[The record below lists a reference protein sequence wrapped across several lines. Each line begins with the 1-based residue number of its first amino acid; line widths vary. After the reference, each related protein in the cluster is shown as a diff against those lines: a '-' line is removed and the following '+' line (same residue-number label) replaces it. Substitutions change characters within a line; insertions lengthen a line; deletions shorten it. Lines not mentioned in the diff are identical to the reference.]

1 VSRNRDVVS
10 SILLLVGACL
20 LVVAG
25 VGLVGGTTATGTSN
39 HTSPSLDVT
48 LDGDRI
54 TDGDARIVREQP
66 RLGLDASVSGSN
78 ATVETVVVTVDG
90 ETVYERDDADGPVR
104 LHRPLPL
111 GGGNNTVRI
120 LAEGTDEVATS
131 VRFRV
136 YLETVP
142 PSLRLTEPNPTPAS
156 AYFFPDITVNRTRIT
171 LAGAFRDVTGVDE
184 ATIAHE
190 RPGVTGTYDSF
201 RVEGPDAR
209 FSRPLLLYDGRNRI
223 EVTTRDVL
231 DNRYTGSFDV
241 RVVDREAPELS
252 LDYRASTESTPRYA
266 VSGSVTDNVWVSNAT
281 ISVLHYNNGPYE
293 PRDRSY
299 RVVPDRNY
307 RRGTA
312 RLNVSFEQRIRLLEG
327 ENYVSVTAHDRH
339 GNNVTSGYWIRYSPN
354 TSRPPS
360 IGLDWNR
367 TEVRDDETLVANA
380 LVTDD
385 DRDLERV
392 RVTVTN
398 LDTGRAT
405 DVESIYPERNDT
417 YLLDRPLTIGP
428 GVNRV
433 DIRAFD
439 STGNDTQLLFFA
451 NTATE
456 NVSQSQPATAD
467 GTNETTDTGTAT
479 DPATPGGTETDQ
491 PTATVG
497 DDDGGFVS
505 LPAAP
510 SLPTLG
516 GGFVLVAGVG
526 YLWYR
531 RVTRV

>member
-1 VSRNRDVVS
+1 MSRNRDIVVP
-10 SILLLVGACL
+10 ILLLGGVCL
-20 LVVAG
+20 LVAAG
-25 VGLVGGTTATGTSN
+25 TGLAGGTTAGTSN
-39 HTSPSLDVT
+39 HTSPTLDVT

-54 TDGDARIVREQP
+54 TDGDARIIREQP
-66 RLGLDASVSGSN
+66 RLGLDASVPGSN

-104 LHRPLPL
+104 LDRPLPL

-142 PSLRLTEPNPTPAS
+142 PSLSLTEPRTTPAS
-156 AYFFPDITVNRTRIT
+156 PYFFPDITVNRTRIT
-171 LAGAFRDVTGVDE
+171 LAGALRDVTGVDE
-184 ATIAHE
+184 ATITHE
-190 RPGVTGTYDSF
+190 RPGVTGTYQSF
-201 RVEGPDAR
+201 GVEGPDAQ

-231 DNRYTGSFDV
+231 DNRHTGSFVV

-252 LDYRASTESTPRYA
+252 LDYRASTESTPRYT
-266 VSGSVTDNVWVSNAT
+266 VSGRITDGVWVSNAT
-281 ISVLHYNNGPYE
+281 VSVLHYNNGPYE
-293 PRDRSY
+293 PRNRSY

-307 RRGTA
+307 RRGTG
-312 RLNVSFEQRIRLLEG
+312 RLNVSFEQRVRLLEG
-327 ENYVSVTAHDRH
+327 ENYVSVTAHDSH

-360 IGLDWNR
+360 VGLDWNR
-367 TEVRDDETLVANA
+367 TVVRDDETLIANA

-405 DVESIYPERNDT
+405 DVESIYPDRNDT
-417 YLLDRPLTIGP
+417 YLLDRPLTIEP

-433 DIRAFD
+433 NIRAFD
-439 STGNDTQLLFFA
+439 STGNDTQLIFFA
-451 NTATE
+451 DTATE
-456 NVSQSQPATAD
+456 NVSRSRPATVD
-467 GTNETTDTGTAT
+467 GTTETT
-479 DPATPGGTETDQ
+479 GTETTTDSTTPDGTGPDQ
-491 PTATVG
+491 PTATAE
-497 DDDGGFVS
+497 DDGGLVS
-505 LPAAP
+505 LPPVP

-516 GGFVLVAGVG
+516 GGFVLVAGLG

>member
-1 VSRNRDVVS
+1 MSRNRDIVA
-10 SILLLVGACL
+10 SILLFGGACL
-20 LVVAG
+20 LVAAG
-25 VGLVGGTTATGTSN
+25 AGLVGGTTAGTSN
-39 HTSPSLDVT
+39 HTSPTLDVT

-54 TDGDARIVREQP
+54 TDGDARIIREQP
-66 RLGLDASVSGSN
+66 RLGLDVSVPGSN

-90 ETVYERDDADGPVR
+90 ETVYERDDVDGPVR
-104 LHRPLPL
+104 LNRSLPL

-136 YLETVP
+136 YLETVS
-142 PSLRLTEPNPTPAS
+142 PSLRLTEPSTTPAS
-156 AYFFPDITVNRTRIT
+156 PYFFPDITVNRTRIT
-171 LAGAFRDVTGVDE
+171 LAGVFRDVTGVDE
-184 ATIAHE
+184 ATITHE
-190 RPGVTGTYDSF
+190 RPGVTGSYESF
-201 RVEGPDAR
+201 GVEGPDAR

-231 DNRYTGSFDV
+231 DNRHTGSFVV
-241 RVVDREAPELS
+241 RVVDREVPELS
-252 LDYRASTESTPRYA
+252 LDYRASTESTPRYT
-266 VSGSVTDNVWVSNAT
+266 VSGRITDRVWVSNAT
-281 ISVLHYNNGPYE
+281 VSVLHYNNGPYE
-293 PRDRSY
+293 PRNRSY

-307 RRGTA
+307 RRGTG
-312 RLNVSFEQRIRLLEG
+312 RLNVSFEQRVRLLEG
-327 ENYVSVTAHDRH
+327 ENYVSVTAHDSH

-360 IGLDWNR
+360 VGLDWNR
-367 TEVRDDETLVANA
+367 TVVRDDETLVANA

-405 DVESIYPERNDT
+405 DVESIYPDRNDT
-417 YLLDRPLTIGP
+417 YLLDRPLTIEP

-433 DIRAFD
+433 NIRAFD
-439 STGNDTQLLFFA
+439 STGNDTQLIFFA
-451 NTATE
+451 NTATG
-456 NVSQSQPATAD
+456 NVSQSQPATVD
-467 GTNETTDTGTAT
+467 GTNGTTDTGTAT
-479 DPATPGGTETDQ
+479 DPATPDGTGTDQ
-491 PTATVG
+491 PTATAG
-497 DDDGGFVS
+497 AEDSGPIS
-505 LPAAP
+505 LPSVP

-516 GGFVLVAGVG
+516 GGFVLVAGLG